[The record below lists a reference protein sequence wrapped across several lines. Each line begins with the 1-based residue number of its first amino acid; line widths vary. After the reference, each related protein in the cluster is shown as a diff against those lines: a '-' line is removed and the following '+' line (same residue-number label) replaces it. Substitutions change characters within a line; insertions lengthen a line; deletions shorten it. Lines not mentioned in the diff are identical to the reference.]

1 MTGWLKVRRQTMLP
15 REPGRV
21 GISLIVALRNEEVN
35 VERLATVLAAI
46 EYPHDR
52 FEIILINDHSV
63 DSTASLLRTRTR
75 DIPSVRVLDLP
86 DGQEGKKKA
95 LLYAIQQS
103 RFEIIMTTDA
113 DCHFSKNLLLC
124 AASYYA
130 DPNNKL
136 VVGAVKLVKDFKPG
150 EGYSFFSRLQIV
162 EFMSLVG
169 TSAAAIG
176 LGHPVMCNGAN
187 LSFRKETFFE
197 VGGYGGNLE
206 IASGDDE
213 FLMRKI
219 NRLYPGSIRFLNYY
233 EAVVS
238 STTQKTF
245 ADFFNQ
251 RLRWAGKWRYNSDR
265 NAQLLAV
272 FILVAQSA
280 YLAALAM
287 TVFSKVTPSPFLLLK
302 TFLECI
308 FLLWVARFLNRRFDV
323 LSFVVLQIFYPPYVF
338 AVGVLSFFTPY
349 HWKSRNYKQ

>member
-1 MTGWLKVRRQTMLP
+1 MAGWLKVRRQTMLP

-21 GISLIVALRNEEVN
+21 GISLIIALRNEEVN

-46 EYPHDR
+46 EYPRDR

-63 DSTASLLRTRTR
+63 DATASLLRTCTK

-95 LLYAIQQS
+95 LLYAIQHS
-103 RFEIIMTTDA
+103 RFEIIMTSDA

-150 EGYSFFSRLQIV
+150 EGYSFFSRLQSV

-219 NRLYPGSIRFLNYY
+219 NRQYPGSIRFLNYY

-245 ADFFNQ
+245 AAFFNQ
-251 RLRWAGKWRYNSDR
+251 RLRWAGKWRHNSDVIT
-265 NAQLLAV
+265 QLLAV
-272 FILVAQSA
+272 FILVAQTSC
-280 YLAALAM
+280 LVTLVAA
-287 TVFSKVTPSPFLLLK
+287 VTAQQVPSPFLLLK
-302 TFLECI
+302 IFLECI

-323 LSFVVLQIFYPPYVF
+323 LSFVVLQIFYPMYVVT
-338 AVGVLSFFTPY
+338 VGVLSFFTPF